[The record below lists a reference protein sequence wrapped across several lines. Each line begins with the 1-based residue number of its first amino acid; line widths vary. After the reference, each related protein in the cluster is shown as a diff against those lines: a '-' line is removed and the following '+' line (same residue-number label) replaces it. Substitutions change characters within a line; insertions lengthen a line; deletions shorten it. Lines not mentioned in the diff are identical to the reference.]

1 MTDFNNLTEEQLEAF
16 EEEYGWYPEEEA
28 EYICKIHLDQYAD
41 LIEETCKEFVAL
53 DLGMDLTLE
62 YIWTDERMI
71 LTRRFYDI
79 MNKQNDQDIRDKMWK
94 EDVIATLEGMMELA

>member
-1 MTDFNNLTEEQLEAF
+1 MTDFHNLTEKQLEAF

-53 DLGMDLTLE
+53 DFGMDFILE
-62 YIWTDERMI
+62 YIWTDERMV
-71 LTRRFYDI
+71 LTRHFYDV
-79 MNKQNDQDIRDKMWK
+79 MNKNLGQDTRDKTWK
-94 EDVIATLEGMMELA
+94 EDVIATLEGVMEA